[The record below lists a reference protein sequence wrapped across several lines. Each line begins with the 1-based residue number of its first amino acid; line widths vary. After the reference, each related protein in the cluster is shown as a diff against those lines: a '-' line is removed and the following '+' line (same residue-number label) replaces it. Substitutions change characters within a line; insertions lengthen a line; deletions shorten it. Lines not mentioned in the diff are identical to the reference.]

1 MKKQEGVIWLSTVVL
16 FTAGAIFL
24 LVNQKQKRRT
34 NFERQEIADEGYE
47 FAADILFPL
56 ESQRKKSKRKMV

>member
-1 MKKQEGVIWLSTVVL
+1 MKKQEGLIWISTVAL

-24 LVNQKQKRRT
+24 LVTQKQKRRS

-56 ESQRKKSKRKMV
+56 KSQRKKVKRRTQ